1 MLIKNVIL
9 DQIVAGDVDTLFRR
23 QKRPTVKGV
32 TYFVASASNPAFKEE
47 IWVGRGIGKI
57 VGRR

>member
-1 MLIKNVIL
+1 VPQKAQQYLQL
-9 DQIVAGDVDTLFRR
+9 WQEL

-32 TYFVASASNPAFKEE
+32 TYFVASASNQTFAEE
-47 IWVGRGIGKI
+47 IWVGRGIGAM